1 MTLFIADKNRVSLL
15 LQRKDKNT
23 LKGLCYKKDWT
34 WTEKDFK
41 KKKKRLINENQLKII
56 KKKINFFKKNDIK
69 MK

>member
-41 KKKKRLINENQLKII
+41 KKRK
-56 KKKINFFKKNDIK
+56 D
-69 MK
+69 